1 MTLSVDIKKKKQQT
15 NKKKPSISCSNL
27 SCISEESFR
36 IEQPKPCD
44 NNQRNKKNKMK
55 SPKILCMITHLTIKE
70 CTLLN

>member
-1 MTLSVDIKKKKQQT
+1 MTLSMDIKKKKK
-15 NKKKPSISCSNL
+15 NKKNSISCSNL
-27 SCISEESFR
+27 GCIFEESFR
-36 IEQPKPCD
+36 TEQPKPCD